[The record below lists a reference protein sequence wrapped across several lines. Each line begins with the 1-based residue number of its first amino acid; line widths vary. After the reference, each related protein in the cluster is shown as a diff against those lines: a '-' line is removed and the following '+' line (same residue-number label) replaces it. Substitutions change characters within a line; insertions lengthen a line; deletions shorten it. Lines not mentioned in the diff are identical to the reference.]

1 MFGRGWESAQA
12 TILASRIKSTTG
24 DGMVSIR
31 EFVAEVRP
39 AAGEPFRTTLQEPH
53 IATNFWAPDV
63 GAVVGVLVDVKRR
76 RAKFDKS
83 DPSLS
88 AKGRM
93 AASDAAFRA
102 TLDGP

>member
-39 AAGEPFRTTLQEPH
+39 ATAPPFRTTLQEPK
-53 IATNFWAPDV
+53 IAMNFRPPDV
-63 GAVVGVLVDVKRR
+63 GVVVGVLVDVKGQ

-83 DPSLS
+83 DPTIS
-88 AKGRM
+88 AKGRS

-102 TLDGP
+102 TLDG